1 MRRTAQFFTAVGA
14 TIAVVAVGAY
24 ALGFRPSTLSPALL
38 NLAVYKLVFIT
49 AGCLIAAGAAAGRAV
64 RRRDADAFHATPV
77 ELTEGG
83 ATEAWQA
90 SVKSRE
96 DVRR

>member
-1 MRRTAQFFTAVGA
+1 MRRMAQVLTGIGVA
-14 TIAVVAVGAY
+14 IAIIGVGAY
-24 ALGFRPSTLSPALL
+24 TLGFRPSTLPPALRDIS
-38 NLAVYKLVFIT
+38 VYKLVFIT